1 MVREFLRNDLNCAFP
16 GDKNTTNKR
25 KIYDLKN
32 IGFINDAH
40 GKQVDLFNLAPG
52 TKLAQINLDTLKTR
66 GIKIENIKSV
76 EKIYA
81 GGKMSDSDLELI
93 THLNAKKIYLESAD
107 LSNVTK
113 LNFGNA
119 ENIHL
124 SFTKGLHGE
133 LDFTKIAP
141 NAKEIKLVDTDL
153 SNVTEIKIKDPKIIH
168 GVDINTLQKL
178 IIVGATNKL
187 NTTEQQSNNKKI
199 IVPKHPVH
207 S

>member
-1 MVREFLRNDLNCAFP
+1 M
-16 GDKNTTNKR
+16 
-25 KIYDLKN
+25 
-32 IGFINDAH
+32 
-40 GKQVDLFNLAPG
+40 
-52 TKLAQINLDTLKTR
+52 
-66 GIKIENIKSV
+66 
-76 EKIYA
+76 
-81 GGKMSDSDLELI
+81 
-93 THLNAKKIYLESAD
+93 
-107 LSNVTK
+107 
-113 LNFGNA
+113 
-119 ENIHL
+119 
-124 SFTKGLHGE
+124 HGE